1 MKILFIG
8 DIVGRSGRRVVKELL
23 PKIREDERIDLT
35 IANAENAAGGSGLT
49 VKVVEELLSSSIDC
63 LTSGDHVWSK
73 RDVLQ
78 IIDTEP
84 RLLRPANYPSQAP
97 GRGSTLIKTKG
108 DKLVGVLNLQGRIFM
123 EPIDCPFRTAI
134 NEVEKLKE
142 KTNIVIVDFHA
153 EATSEKEAL
162 GFWLDG
168 RVTAVLGTHTHVQTA
183 DERILPNGTAY
194 ITDVGMT
201 GPFLSILGRDI
212 EAVIKRFL
220 TSTPTRME
228 VANEDLRLQ
237 GAIIEVDEDSGR
249 AIQIRRVQYK
259 LSPGDAIR

>member
-8 DIVGRSGRRVVKELL
+8 DIVGRSGRKVVKELL
-23 PKIREDERIDLT
+23 PKIKEDEKIDII

-63 LTSGDHVWSK
+63 LTSGDHIWSK
-73 RDVLQ
+73 KDVLKV
-78 IIDTEP
+78 IDTEP
-84 RLLRPANYPSQAP
+84 RLLRPANYPPHAP
-97 GRGSTLIKTKG
+97 GRGSALIKTKG
-108 DKLVGVLNLQGRIFM
+108 DKLVGVLNLQGRVFM

-142 KTNIVIVDFHA
+142 KTNIIIVDFHA

-168 RVTAVLGTHTHVQTA
+168 KVTAVLGTHTHVQTA
-183 DERILPNGTAY
+183 DEKILPNGTAY
-194 ITDVGMT
+194 ISDVGMT

-237 GAIIEVDEDSGR
+237 GVIIDVDEDSGK

-259 LSPGDAIR
+259 LNLEDAVR